1 MTAVGDAERS
11 PDPEAALGE
20 VQAVAHAPA
29 DAVVITPLH
38 PRRVDAALQHQ
49 VLDKSADVIV
59 GEGGD
64 DRGALAEAAPQAAR
78 NVVLAAALP
87 YVERARRADAPVSWI
102 EPQHH
107 LTQRDEV
114 VAALVALAQTK
125 RTHAA
130 T

>member
-59 GEGGD
+59 G

-78 NVVLAAALP
+78 NIVLAAALP
-87 YVERARRADAPVSWI
+87 YVERARRADATVSWI

-114 VAALVALAQTK
+114 VAALV
-125 RTHAA
+125 
-130 T
+130 